1 MFIYTNNEKDIT
13 TLTKR
18 GLSILNVMEDGTH
31 VFVLDNSNM
40 SVSFSED
47 DLEDSTFTNMYHF

>member
-40 SVSFSED
+40 SVGFSED
-47 DLEDSTFTNMYHF
+47 DLEDSTFTNMCHF

>member
-13 TLTKR
+13 TLRKR
-18 GLSILNVMEDGTH
+18 GLPLLNVMEDGTH
-31 VFVLDNSNM
+31 VFAIDSSNM
-40 SVSFSED
+40 SAEFSEN

>member
-31 VFVLDNSNM
+31 VFVLDSSNM
-40 SVSFSED
+40 LVGFSED

>member
-31 VFVLDNSNM
+31 VFVLDSSNM
-40 SVSFSED
+40 SVGFSED